1 MCGIA
6 GFVGSFVP
14 GLANRMNAAQAHR
27 GPDGQGVYEDADA
40 GIALAHVRLA
50 VLDPSAAAAQPMHSS
65 DGRFVLIFNGEIY
78 NFRELR
84 QQLVARAHTFT
95 SSGDTEVLLHG
106 LQEYGISFIGQL
118 NGMFA
123 FALWDRRER
132 ELLLARDHMGI
143 KPLYYGI
150 PQPGTVLFSSEIKG
164 LCAHPG
170 LRREPDFEALQQ
182 HLAYCHSSGA
192 RTALKGVKRLP
203 PGHWLRWCSTK
214 RQIEI
219 RNFWS
224 LPFKQIETEDRH
236 EAAAELQRLVR
247 KATIRQLVS
256 DVPVGAFLSG
266 GLDSSF
272 IATLAARE
280 TRQDFRCYTITY
292 PSSDNR
298 LDRADP
304 DAPYARRLAT
314 TLGVKLEEIEL
325 SPAVADLWP
334 KLIHHLDEPIADPA
348 VISSYLICKLAKE
361 NQTTVLLSGQG
372 ADELFCG
379 YPRYP
384 LMHATNS
391 LNHLPRFLRSFVS
404 WSAHCLPGAREG
416 HLGASVRRA
425 RRVLVEL
432 ERTPEQ
438 RFLSYCANTPE
449 HEVSRIVSP
458 EFKEALRGHTFLD
471 DCLQHMNVTGLDGL
485 QRLQERDLS
494 IYLPNHNLLYTDKT
508 AMAVGLEARVP
519 LLDVELVNRVV
530 RYPHKWL
537 LAGRKTKVLLR
548 DAARGVVPDEIIDR
562 PKAGFGAPYRKW
574 LRYDLAEMWNELT
587 TEAEVRARG
596 WFDYSALQDIRA
608 RSQAG
613 KDDLYMLQWAILTVE
628 LWARQFIDRNP
639 ALNEL

>member
-1 MCGIA
+1 
-6 GFVGSFVP
+6 
-14 GLANRMNAAQAHR
+14 
-27 GPDGQGVYEDADA
+27 
-40 GIALAHVRLA
+40 
-50 VLDPSAAAAQPMHSS
+50 MHSS

>member
-14 GLANRMNAAQAHR
+14 GLADRMNAAQAHR
-27 GPDGQGVYEDADA
+27 GPDGQGVYEDAET

-65 DGRFVLIFNGEIY
+65 DNRFALIFNGEIY

-84 QQLVARAHTFT
+84 QKLVGRGHTFT

-106 LQEYGISFIGQL
+106 LQEYGIAFIEQL

-123 FALWDRRER
+123 FAWWDRRER
-132 ELLLARDHMGI
+132 ELLLARDHIGI
-143 KPLYYGI
+143 KPLYYAI
-150 PQPGTVLFSSEIKG
+150 PQPGTLLFASEIKA
-164 LCAHPG
+164 LCAHPS
-170 LRREPDFEALQQ
+170 LKREPDFEALQQ
-182 HLAYCHSSGA
+182 HLAYCHASGD
-192 RTALKGVKRLP
+192 RTALKGVKRLR
-203 PGHWLRWCSTK
+203 PGHWLRWRATT

-219 RNFWS
+219 KNFWRLS
-224 LPFKQIETEDRH
+224 FKQGQAEDRR

-247 KATIRQLVS
+247 EATIKQLVS

-272 IATLAARE
+272 LATIAAKEIGRDL
-280 TRQDFRCYTITY
+280 RCYTITY
-292 PSSDNR
+292 PNVDNT
-298 LDRADP
+298 LDRAHQ
-304 DAPYARRLAT
+304 DAPYARRLAK
-314 TLGVKLEEIEL
+314 TLGVRLEEIEL

-361 NQTTVLLSGQG
+361 NHTTVLLSGQG

-384 LMHATNS
+384 LMQATNA
-391 LNHLPRFLRSFVS
+391 LHHLPRFLRSLVS
-404 WSAHCLPGAREG
+404 RSAHCLPGAREG
-416 HLGASVRRA
+416 RLGAFLRRA

-432 ERTPEQ
+432 ERTPEE

-449 HEVSRIVSP
+449 HEVSRIISP
-458 EFKEALRGHTFLD
+458 ELNEALRGHTFLD
-471 DCLQHMNVTGLDGL
+471 DCLQHMNVTGLAGL

-519 LLDVELVNRVV
+519 LLDIELVNRAV
-530 RYPHKWL
+530 RYPYEWL

-548 DAARGVVPDEIIDR
+548 DAARGVVPEEIIDR

-574 LRYDLAEMWNELT
+574 LRYDLAEMWHELT
-587 TEAEVRARG
+587 TETSVHARG
-596 WFDYSALQDIRA
+596 WFDFSALQDIRA

-613 KDDLYMLQWAILTVE
+613 KDDLYMLQWAVLTIE

-639 ALNEL
+639 ALNEF

>member
-1 MCGIA
+1 
-6 GFVGSFVP
+6 
-14 GLANRMNAAQAHR
+14 
-27 GPDGQGVYEDADA
+27 
-40 GIALAHVRLA
+40 
-50 VLDPSAAAAQPMHSS
+50 MHSS

-84 QQLVARAHTFT
+84 QKLAGRGHSFT

-106 LQEYGISFIGQL
+106 LQEYGISFIEQL

-123 FALWDRRER
+123 FAWWDRRER

-143 KPLYYGI
+143 KPLYYAS
-150 PQPGTVLFSSEIKG
+150 PQPGTLLFASEIKA

-170 LRREPDFEALQQ
+170 LKREPDFEALQQ
-182 HLAYCHSSGA
+182 HLAYCHSSED
-192 RTALKGVKRLP
+192 RTALKDVKRLQ
-203 PGHWLRWCSTK
+203 PGHWLRWRATT
-214 RQIEI
+214 RRIEI
-219 RNFWS
+219 QNFWR
-224 LPFKQIETEDRH
+224 LPFKQAPAEDRC

-247 KATIRQLVS
+247 EATIKQLVS

-272 IATLAARE
+272 LATIAARKIG
-280 TRQDFRCYTITY
+280 RDFRCYTISY
-292 PSSDNR
+292 PNVDNT
-298 LDRADP
+298 LDRAHQ
-304 DAPYARRLAT
+304 DAPYARRLAKA
-314 TLGVKLEEIEL
+314 LGVRLEEIEL

-361 NQTTVLLSGQG
+361 NHTTVLLSGQG

-384 LMHATNS
+384 LMHATNA
-391 LNHLPRFLRSFVS
+391 LNHLPRFLRRFVS
-404 WSAHCLPGAREG
+404 HGAHRLPGAREG
-416 HLGASVRRA
+416 QLGVSLRRA

-458 EFKEALRGHTFLD
+458 AFKEALRGHTFLD
-471 DCLQHMNVTGLDGL
+471 DCLQHMNVTGLAGL

-519 LLDVELVNRVV
+519 LLDIDLVNRVV
-530 RYPHKWL
+530 RYPYEWL

-574 LRYDLAEMWNELT
+574 LRYDLAEMWHELT
-587 TEAEVRARG
+587 TETSVRARG

-613 KDDLYMLQWAILTVE
+613 KDDLYMLQWAVLTIE

-639 ALNEL
+639 AFNEF